1 MASADLF
8 VLNDHELTLDT
19 TMMYR
24 HEDYV
29 EAIRLV
35 ETGKIQL
42 KPLQSKHFPFQEY
55 LQAYKYI
62 EANREGTMKVLID
75 VDTQEKE

>member
-1 MASADLF
+1 
-8 VLNDHELTLDT
+8 
-19 TMMYR
+19 MMYR

-35 ETGKIQL
+35 EEGKIRL
-42 KPLQSKHFPFQEY
+42 NPLQSKHFPFQEY
-55 LQAYKYI
+55 LQAYQYI